1 MISIN
6 HLGVGIWG
14 WFLTGLIFGGA
25 SLSKDSSFKNFT
37 KAKTPSSNGVS
48 EVKPLLWFTGAVI
61 GLLVA
66 LPSFLAD
73 SRFYASLKSERLEQI
88 VAATKAFPVDAY
100 RIIYVIDLLDQAN
113 LDTQAAELV
122 EYGVTKFP
130 TNYTLHLFRF
140 RLPATSPEN
149 KVLSEQVM
157 AQLDPLVD
165 GRP

>member
-1 MISIN
+1 M
-6 HLGVGIWG
+6 
-14 WFLTGLIFGGA
+14 
-25 SLSKDSSFKNFT
+25 
-37 KAKTPSSNGVS
+37 
-48 EVKPLLWFTGAVI
+48 LWFTGAVI